1 MTTIRATI
9 VADSI
14 SPEGIRLTTF
24 QLKYPYI
31 IHGELMTHRVMSRNA
46 SSTRAIPIKELIRRI
61 KEDPFVPLHWGAAQK
76 GMQADKE
83 CNSSVRAPAD
93 SFGMGKLF
101 TNEEA
106 WIQAMSYALA
116 YAEAFDK
123 AGYHKQVANR
133 LLMPF
138 MHMDTVCTATDYANF
153 FHLRIHP
160 EAEPHICMLAK
171 TMKQQL
177 DLSKPRLVQPG
188 DWHLPYITYEDR
200 VKFAHG
206 GETVLT
212 IENEFLIKQSVARCA
227 WVSYVD
233 PLGKKATVEQEIALH
248 DKLVVSQPLHATP
261 AEHQATPDSLVPT
274 GLLGPDNRAWL
285 NEHQWGNLR
294 GWRQYRK
301 MLPGE
306 YVHG

>member
-1 MTTIRATI
+1 MTTISAKI

-31 IHGELMTHRVMSRNA
+31 IHGELMTHRMFSRNA
-46 SSTRAIPIKELIRRI
+46 SSTRAIPVKELIRRI
-61 KEDPFVPLHWGAAQK
+61 EEDPFVPLHWGAAQK

-83 CNSSVRAPAD
+83 CEAPVIDWDHGNSIRRE
-93 SFGMGKLF
+93 G
-101 TNEEA
+101 A
-106 WIQAMSYALA
+106 WIIALSNA
-116 YAEAFDK
+116 IKAARAFDE

-133 LLMPF
+133 ILMPF

-160 EAEPHICMLAK
+160 DAEPHICMLAK

-177 DLSKPRLVQPG
+177 DLGKPKLLQPG
-188 DWHLPYITYEDR
+188 EWHLPYITYDDWIEG
-200 VKFAHG
+200 VG
-206 GETVLT
+206 MGVLT
-212 IENEFLIKQSVARCA
+212 DEIQKVFIKQSVARCA

-261 AEHQATPDSLVPT
+261 AEHQATPDREFGKAGKVLDWEFP
-274 GLLGPDNRAWL
+274 
-285 NEHQWGNLR
+285 EQHGNLR

-306 YVHG
+306 NVDG

>member
-9 VADSI
+9 IADSI

-31 IHGELMTHRVMSRNA
+31 IHGEFLTHRMFSRNS

-83 CNSSVRAPAD
+83 CNEVVSCGVVGIPKPRERAWEDA
-93 SFGMGKLF
+93 MW
-101 TNEEA
+101 NA
-106 WIQAMSYALA
+106 IQVAQD
-116 YAEAFDK
+116 FDE

-138 MHMDTVCTATDYANF
+138 MHMDTVCTATDWANF

-160 EAEPHICMLAK
+160 DAEPHICMLAK

-177 DLSKPRLVQPG
+177 DLGKPRPLQPG
-188 DWHLPYITYEDR
+188 EWHLPYITADDWVEGVGMGVPTDDIQK
-200 VKFAHG
+200 VF
-206 GETVLT
+206 
-212 IENEFLIKQSVARCA
+212 IKQSVARCA

-248 DKLVVSQPLHATP
+248 DKLVVSQPLHSTP
-261 AEHQATPDSLVPT
+261 AEHQATPDRKISTSWEPC
-274 GLLGPDNRAWL
+274 DAKWL
-285 NEHQWGNLR
+285 NPWQHGNLR
-294 GWRQYRK
+294 GFRQYRK

-306 YVHG
+306 YVDG